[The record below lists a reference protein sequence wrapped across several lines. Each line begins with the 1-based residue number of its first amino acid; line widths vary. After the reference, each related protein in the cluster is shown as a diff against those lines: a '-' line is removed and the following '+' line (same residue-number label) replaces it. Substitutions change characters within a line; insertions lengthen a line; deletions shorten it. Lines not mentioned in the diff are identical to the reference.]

1 MFDELLQQF
10 DFMHILIR
18 LIMSMILGA
27 SIGFDRSKKGS
38 PAGLKTHSLVCIG
51 STLVMLTS
59 EYCFVNYELG
69 DITRLPAQ
77 VISGIGFLGAGMIL
91 VTGNDRI
98 KGLTSA
104 ASIWFSACIG
114 LAVGIGFY
122 SGAIAATVLEIIVL
136 KLLSKHISP
145 QAKYTTIDMY
155 LEYTS
160 EFDLSSMILLMKD
173 NHIELVNED
182 NNLLK
187 NLQVKEN
194 TYSTLISVQILG
206 KTDTEEIVELLESV
220 HGVSK
225 VYNIN

>member
-1 MFDELLQQF
+1 MFDF
-10 DFMHILIR
+10 IHILIR
-18 LIMSMILGA
+18 LIMSMVLGA

-59 EYCFVNYELG
+59 EYCFIYYELG

-91 VTGNDRI
+91 VTGNDQI

-114 LAVGIGFY
+114 LAIGIGFY
-122 SGAIAATVLEIIVL
+122 SGAIIATILEIIVL

-145 QAKYTTIDMY
+145 QAKYITIDMY
-155 LEYTS
+155 LEYTN
-160 EFDLSSMILLMKD
+160 EFDLSTMLILMK
-173 NHIELVNED
+173 NHHIELINED
-182 NNLLK
+182 NHLLK
-187 NLQVKEN
+187 NLQVKQN
-194 TYSTLISVQILG
+194 TYSTLLSIQILE
-206 KTDTEEIVELLESV
+206 KTDIQKILQLFASIP
-220 HGVSK
+220 GVN
-225 VYNIN
+225 NIYTIN